1 MLEELEHKIDQEHI
15 WTDSKEVL
23 EYIANEAQRFH
34 VFVANRV
41 LRIRETI
48 DPEQ

>member
-1 MLEELEHKIDQEHI
+1 MLREELEHKIDQEHI

-23 EYIANEAQRFH
+23 GCIANEAHRFH

-41 LRIRETI
+41 LRIGETT
-48 DPEQ
+48 DP